1 MYRGF
6 NGGYLGAGFPAWAHW
21 GGIGMGVL
29 LIAAVVLAIV
39 AVVRTRNSRL
49 TASSDPE
56 ERGLEIL
63 TERFA
68 RGEIDAETFRSMK
81 AELKA

>member
-6 NGGYLGAGFPAWAHW
+6 NGGYAGAGLPVWAHW
-21 GGIGMGVL
+21 GGIGMGIL
-29 LIAAVVLAIV
+29 LIAAVVLGIV
-39 AVVRTRNSRL
+39 AIVRTRKSLRVG
-49 TASSDPE
+49 AGDAE
-56 ERGLEIL
+56 DRGLEIL

-68 RGEIDAETFRSMK
+68 RGEIDADTFRSMK

>member
-6 NGGYLGAGFPAWAHW
+6 NGSYAGAGFPFWAHW

-29 LIAAVVLAIV
+29 LVAAVVLGIV
-39 AVVRTRNSRL
+39 AIVRTRKSLRAG
-49 TASSDPE
+49 TGDAED
-56 ERGLEIL
+56 RGLEIL

-68 RGEIDAETFRSMK
+68 RGEIDADTFRSMK

>member
-6 NGGYLGAGFPAWAHW
+6 NGGFDGAGFPVWAHW

-29 LIAAVVLAIV
+29 LIAAVVLGIV
-39 AVVRTRNSRL
+39 AVVRTKNSRSIG
-49 TASSDPE
+49 AGDAE
-56 ERGLEIL
+56 GRGLEIL

-68 RGEIDAETFRSMK
+68 RGEIDADTFRSMK

>member
-6 NGGYLGAGFPAWAHW
+6 NGGYASAGFPVWAHW

-29 LIAAVVLAIV
+29 LIAAVVLGIV
-39 AVVRTRNSRL
+39 AVVRTRNSRSIG
-49 TASSDPE
+49 AGDAE
-56 ERGLEIL
+56 DRGLEIL

-68 RGEIDAETFRSMK
+68 RGEIDADTFRSMRV
-81 AELKA
+81 ELKA

>member
-6 NGGYLGAGFPAWAHW
+6 NGGFAGAGYATWAHW
-21 GGIGMGVL
+21 GGIGMGIVL
-29 LIAAVVLAIV
+29 LAAVVLGIV
-39 AVVRTRNSRL
+39 AIVRTRNFRSIGSG
-49 TASSDPE
+49 SSE
-56 ERGLEIL
+56 NHGLDIL